1 MRKQKKWPSPFQ
13 RLLDALKRL
22 FRRKP
27 EPEDP
32 YAYRM
37 APLRRPPHG
46 RSGSAVAELDE
57 E

>member
-1 MRKQKKWPSPFQ
+1 MRKPSKSRNLFQ
-13 RLLDALKRL
+13 GVLESLKRL

-27 EPEDP
+27 EPDDP

-46 RSGSAVAELDE
+46 RSGSAVAELEDE
-57 E
+57 